1 MTKYYADDT
10 PVERKIMPSLDHKVA
25 NGRIAGYVDGIDA
38 VKQAVEKRLMT
49 ERYVYD
55 IYSDKYGLET
65 VDLVGKD
72 FDYVAAE
79 LPIRIEET
87 LHNDDRIKSV
97 TGFTITRGKNSVT
110 VGFTVDC
117 IFGQFTTSHEVAV

>member
-10 PVERKIMPSLDHKVA
+10 PVERKIMPSLDYKVA
-25 NGRIAGYVDGIDA
+25 NGRIVGYVDGIDA

-87 LHNDDRIKSV
+87 LHNDDRINAV
-97 TGFTITRGKNSVT
+97 TDFTISREKDAV
-110 VGFTVDC
+110 VIGFTVDC
-117 IFGQFTTSHEVAV
+117 IFGKFTTSHEVAI